1 MKAAVNFSVI
11 DSDTGPVI
19 EVGVLR
25 DRVMALGIPPMM
37 ENMVEI
43 CGFFSLCPFFEE
55 PHFLPL
61 NLFAPEYLLLARQ
74 TTTLGSAVTK

>member
-25 DRVMALGIPPMM
+25 DRVMALGIPPTM

-43 CGFFSLCPFFEE
+43 CGFFSLCPFF
-55 PHFLPL
+55 
-61 NLFAPEYLLLARQ
+61 
-74 TTTLGSAVTK
+74 